1 MGTLQLLLVVV
12 GVVIVGIAIVV
23 GTNIFGSN
31 SEEAAKDAITQD
43 CLRIASAAEGYFRK
57 PSMLGGGNNRF
68 DNINM
73 SSCGMSESSS
83 PTETENING
92 TYAIT
97 KAEKTAFAVT
107 GASLRNPKNTVTVSI
122 DMTAISEKRLAVI
135 YENW

>member
-12 GVVIVGIAIVV
+12 GVVVVGIAIVV

-31 SEEAAKDAITQD
+31 SEEANKDAITQD
-43 CLRIASAAEGYFRK
+43 CLRMVSAAEGYFRK

-68 DNINM
+68 DDINM
-73 SSCGMSESSS
+73 SHLGMNTGDS
-83 PTETENING
+83 PLETENING

-97 KAEKTAFAVT
+97 KAVDAVLEVT
-107 GASLRNPKNTVTVSI
+107 GASLRNPKNIVIVSM
-122 DMTAISEKRLAVI
+122 DMTATVEKRMILN